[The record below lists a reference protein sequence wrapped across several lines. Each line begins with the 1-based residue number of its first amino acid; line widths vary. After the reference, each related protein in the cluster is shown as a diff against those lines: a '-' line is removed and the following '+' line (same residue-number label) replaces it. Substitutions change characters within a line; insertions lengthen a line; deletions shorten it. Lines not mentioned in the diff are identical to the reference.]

1 MNRKQIEK
9 TFVKQH
15 DATDCGAACLLAL
28 IRYYGGDSTIQH
40 LRELSGTTVRGTT
53 LLGLYQ
59 AAQAAGFEAEGC
71 KADTN
76 ALIEHGKPVILHL
89 TLENKYEHYVVC
101 YGFENGQFV
110 VDDPAKGIVNYKAE
124 ELDKLWLSKMCLTL
138 EPTASFK
145 MQKDISSQKKQWIKK
160 LITDDIGIL
169 SASAVIGVAIAVL
182 GMVMSVF
189 SQKLVDEVLPERNIR
204 KLVLGLVLVLFL
216 LLIRIFINALRQ
228 KLMITQSRNFNNRI
242 IDFFYERLLNLPK
255 PFFDTRKIGDM
266 VARLN
271 DTRRIQNVISSLAG
285 NTIIDALVAL
295 VAIVFLLY
303 YSWQVGLIAVVCM
316 PLFFF
321 IIYRFNKRIIA
332 QQKDVMVGYAQTE
345 SNFISTINGIATI
358 KNFNRQDVFREL
370 NKIVYAAFQ
379 NKVFNLG
386 TTQISIGVVSGIA
399 GNVILMGI
407 IAYSAF
413 RVVGGSISVGEMM
426 AIIGISSTLFPSIAN
441 LALVAIPI
449 NEAKVAFNRMFEIAG
464 NETENDVSAE
474 EKSVDTVAELSVSN
488 INFRFVGHKLLLNNV
503 SLVFKRGTITS
514 ITGESGCGK
523 STLCQII
530 ERFYAPESGSVSING
545 TNINDY
551 PLGQYRNLISVVPQD
566 VYIFNGTVADNI
578 CFGAAPTDLNEVWG
592 FCTKYGFDKFI
603 ITLPQGLMTIVGE
616 EGINLSGGQKQLLA
630 FARALYKPS
639 QILILD
645 EMTAS
650 MDRITENFIC
660 GLLQTLKHDKIIIF
674 VTHRLHTAKLIS
686 DNIVVMGN
694 GEVEC
699 QGTHEQL
706 MGTDNFYSQF
716 WHAIEY

>member
-9 TFVKQH
+9 AFVKQH

-101 YGFENGQFV
+101 YGFQNGQFIIG
-110 VDDPAKGIVNYKAE
+110 DPAKGIVSYGAE
-124 ELDKLWLSKMCLTL
+124 ELNALWLSKMCLTL
-138 EPTASFK
+138 EPNKGFK
-145 MQKDISSQKKQWIKK
+145 MQKDISTQKKQWIKK

-169 SASAVIGVAIAVL
+169 SASAVIGIAIAVL

-189 SQKLVDEVLPERNIR
+189 SQKLVDEVLPEKNVR
-204 KLVLGLVLVLFL
+204 KLVLGLVLVGVL
-216 LLIRIFINALRQ
+216 LMIRIFVTAIRQ

-242 IDFFYERLLNLPK
+242 IDFFYERLLSLPK

-271 DTRRIQNVISSLAG
+271 DTRRIQSVISSLAG
-285 NTIIDALVAL
+285 NTVIDVLVAL
-295 VAIVFLLY
+295 TSIVFMFY
-303 YSWQVGLIAVVCM
+303 YSWQVGIIAVVCM
-316 PLFFF
+316 PLFFY
-321 IIYRFNKRIIA
+321 IIYRYNKQIIA
-332 QQKDVMVGYAQTE
+332 QQKAVMVGYAQTE
-345 SNFISTINGIATI
+345 SNFINTINGVATI
-358 KNFNRQDVFREL
+358 KNFNRQNVFQ
-370 NKIVYAAFQ
+370 KINTFVYNAFQ
-379 NKVFNLG
+379 NKVYDLG
-386 TTQISIGVVSGIA
+386 TTQIRIGVASGMA
-399 GNVILMGI
+399 GNAILIGI

-413 RVVGGSISVGEMM
+413 RVIGGGISIGEMM
-426 AIIGISSTLFPSIAN
+426 AIIGISGTLFPSIAN

-474 EKSVDTVAELSVSN
+474 EKAVDTVAELSVSN

-530 ERFYAPESGSVSING
+530 ERFYAPESGCVSING

-603 ITLPQGLMTIVGE
+603 ATLPQGLMTIVGE

-630 FARALYKPS
+630 FARALYNPS

-645 EMTAS
+645 EMTAA

-660 GLLQTLKHDKIIIF
+660 NLLQTLKHDKIIIF

-694 GEVEC
+694 GKVEC
-699 QGTHEQL
+699 QGTHSQL
-706 MGTDNFYSQF
+706 METDNFYSQF

>member
-1 MNRKQIEK
+1 MNQKQIEK
-9 TFVKQH
+9 AFVKQH
-15 DATDCGAACLLAL
+15 DTTDCGAACLLAL

-59 AAQAAGFEAEGC
+59 AAQAAGFETEGC

-110 VDDPAKGIVNYKAE
+110 VGDPAKGIVNYKAE

-138 EPTASFK
+138 EPNAGFK
-145 MQKDISSQKKQWIKK
+145 MQKDISTQKKQWIKK

-255 PFFDTRKIGDM
+255 SFFDTRKIGDM

-407 IAYSAF
+407 IAFSAF

-449 NEAKVAFNRMFEIAG
+449 NEAKVAFNRMFEIIG
-464 NETENDVSAE
+464 NKPVESTQQNAE
-474 EKSVDTVAELSVSN
+474 IDTINSLTLSG
-488 INFRFVGHKLLLNNV
+488 IDFRFVGRKLLLNN
-503 SLVFKRGTITS
+503 LNAEFKRETITA

-530 ERFYAPESGSVSING
+530 QRFYEPEKGCVLVNG
-545 TNINDY
+545 VDVAKL
-551 PLGQYRNLISVVPQD
+551 PMAQYSDFISVVPQD
-566 VYIFNGTVADNI
+566 VYVFNGTLVDNI
-578 CFGAAPTDLNEVWG
+578 CFGTPIKDINEVVN
-592 FCTKYGFDKFI
+592 FCGKYGFNKFFDA
-603 ITLPQGLMTIVGE
+603 LPQGIMTIVGE

-645 EMTAS
+645 EMTAA

-660 GLLQTLKHDKIIIF
+660 SLLQTLKHNKIIIF

-694 GEVEC
+694 GKVEC
-699 QGTHEQL
+699 QGTHAQL
-706 MGTDNFYSQF
+706 METDNFYSQF
-716 WHAIEY
+716 WHAIDC